1 MSHGRYSLR
10 RAARGDAAG
19 IAEVH
24 RLARE
29 AGYDGIAPEAT
40 LADHIARTGADYWR
54 VRLPELLLA
63 GDDVVVAEAGGRI
76 VGFMHRT
83 GGRLDRL
90 YVIPAWWGSGLAQAL
105 FLLAREAAT
114 AAGHDR
120 LTLDCHR
127 DNARARRF
135 YARLGGTETG
145 EREDRFA
152 DGTSCT
158 VVDVVWRL

>member
-10 RAARGDAAG
+10 KAARGDAVG

-29 AGYDGIAPEAT
+29 AGYAGIAPAAT
-40 LADHIARTGADYWR
+40 LANHIARTGADYWR

-76 VGFMHRT
+76 VGFMHRS

-90 YVIPAWWGSGLAQAL
+90 YVIPAWWGSGLAHAL
-105 FLLAREAAT
+105 FLLARET
-114 AAGHDR
+114 AAAAGRDR
-120 LTLDCHR
+120 LSLDCHR

-135 YARLGGTETG
+135 YARLGGTDAG

-152 DGTSCT
+152 DGTPCT
-158 VVDVVWRL
+158 VVDIVWRL